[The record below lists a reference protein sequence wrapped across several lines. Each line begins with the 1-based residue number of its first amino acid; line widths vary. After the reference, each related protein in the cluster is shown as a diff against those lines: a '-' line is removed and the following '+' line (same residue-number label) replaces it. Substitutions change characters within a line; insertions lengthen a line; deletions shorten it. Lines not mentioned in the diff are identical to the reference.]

1 MKKWL
6 VQKQP
11 QWQRSSHAR
20 TIGLGLA
27 GLLVVAGLANGRA
40 TAFFTDTAVVGVN
53 SFTSGTL
60 DIVLTPEG
68 AAATVVSFA
77 NMAPGDITTAP
88 LLVKNQGNL
97 AFRYAFTSWA
107 TNADAK
113 ALKDALTFTVKTE
126 DAATGC
132 AAFTGTQLYTGDL
145 DNAGSGSGSPGLIFG
160 NSAQGAQ
167 AGDRV
172 LASGA
177 QENLCL
183 RVSLPLTAA
192 NTLQASTTTAT
203 FTLNAE
209 QTVNNP

>member
-1 MKKWL
+1 MRVRTAVL
-6 VQKQP
+6 V
-11 QWQRSSHAR
+11 
-20 TIGLGLA
+20 GLGLA
-27 GLLVVAGLANGRA
+27 TAASMMNGAA

-68 AAATVVSFA
+68 ATATAVSFA
-77 NMAPGDITTAP
+77 NMAPGDVVTAP

-97 AFRYAFTSWA
+97 AFRYAMTSWA
-107 TNADAK
+107 TNADTK
-113 ALKDALTFTVKTE
+113 ALKDALVFTVKTE
-126 DAATGC
+126 DAGGGC
-132 AAFTGTQLYTGDL
+132 AAFTGTQLYTGDI
-145 DNAGSGSGSPGLIFG
+145 DNAGTGSGSPGLIFG
-160 NSAQGAQ
+160 NSIQGAQ

-183 RVSLPLTAA
+183 RVALPLAAA
-192 NTLQASTTTAT
+192 NTLQAAATTAT
-203 FTLNAE
+203 FSFNAE